1 MTQTPTPTPS
11 PTGDPGSTLN
21 QMGIPTGADPSASP
35 TTPTNPA
42 GGADYLQQIIA
53 QAGASKYTA
62 WWGYQPTGSNVRQ
75 PDAGSFRNAFSVS
88 ATGNDT
94 LYNQNDMTSW
104 LSSAWQDPSSRTMLL
119 QYALATGHQADFSGV
134 QSMWLKAG
142 QISSDL
148 YNSPQNKQYMTP
160 FQVLALMAGNQKM
173 QSGRRIV
180 SSASSSSRSVSY
192 DISDPLTAKA
202 LTNAVLQAAL
212 GRQATDQE
220 LSSYKQAINAYEQ
233 AHPAVSTSTSS
244 STTSTDPTTGASR
257 TRNSTTN
264 GSHTSGATAQ
274 GRQQVVQDIAQNS
287 AEGQAYMTQDVFEK
301 ALQVLA
307 GRIG

>member
-1 MTQTPTPTPS
+1 MTAPGDPANTLTQLGIPNNGSVPGAAPDPSQS
-11 PTGDPGSTLN
+11 PT
-21 QMGIPTGADPSASP
+21 A
-35 TTPTNPA
+35 TNPA
-42 GGADYLQQIIA
+42 GGSDYLQQIIA
-53 QAGASKYTA
+53 QSQSGKYTA
-62 WWGYQPTGSNVRQ
+62 WWGYQPTSTNVRQ
-75 PDAGSFRNAFSVS
+75 PDAGSFRNAASIS

-94 LYNQNDMTSW
+94 LYNQQDMVSW
-104 LSSAWQDPSSRTMLL
+104 LTSAWQDPSQRTALL
-119 QYALATGHQADFSGV
+119 QYALATGNTADFSGV
-134 QSMWLKAG
+134 QSMWVKAG

-160 FQVLALMAGNQKM
+160 FQVLALMAGNQM

-180 SSASSSSRSVSY
+180 SSSTSSNRSVSY
-192 DISDPLTAKA
+192 DISDPQTAKA

-220 LSSYKQAINAYEQ
+220 LVSYKKAINAYEQ
-233 AHPAVSTSTSS
+233 AHPAISTSS
-244 STTSTDPTTGASR
+244 TSSTSSTDPTTGSTR
-257 TRNSTTN
+257 TRYSTSS
-264 GSHTSGATAQ
+264 GSHSSGATSQ
-274 GRQQVVQDIAQNS
+274 GRQQVVQDIAQNT